1 MVFIKIIDDFSEEQE
16 DNKECLTHE
25 IDDELLDEYIQE
37 NTYDGQ
43 IRLLRR
49 YYGIVAKKA

>member
-1 MVFIKIIDDFSEEQE
+1 MND
-16 DNKECLTHE
+16 DNKDYYAQD
-25 IDDELLDEYIQE
+25 IDDEKLDEYIEE
-37 NTYDGQ
+37 NSYDGQ